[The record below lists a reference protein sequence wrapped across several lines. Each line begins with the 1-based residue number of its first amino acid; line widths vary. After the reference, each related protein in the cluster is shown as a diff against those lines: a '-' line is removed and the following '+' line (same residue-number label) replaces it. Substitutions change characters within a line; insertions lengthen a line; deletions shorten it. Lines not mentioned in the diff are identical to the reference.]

1 LRPSR
6 SNHSKCDA
14 PACFSRRPQEAFLA
28 TESSTL
34 PQSWWKVTRGDIDA
48 TIAQFGCIIAQ
59 MFIPVLLVLPLGVS
73 LRFGIDHFVPGFA
86 SGLFIGS
93 AGLAWLG
100 VRLGGRENRRDVT
113 AHPYGNNVPAILAFT
128 LSIFLPVYLQTH
140 NTELAWAIGAAAVVW
155 TGIFKL
161 TMAPF
166 AGAIRRFIPLT
177 ASMTVFGAAM
187 YSYLAMVLLQ
197 RVFDQPLVGIVALA
211 IICVA
216 VFANVPITSY
226 KLPPF
231 LIAWIV
237 PLILGI
243 AVGYVHP
250 SWTGAA
256 LELPWVRSAAPLR
269 AMILAIPYFSVIVP
283 ISMYHVL
290 QDIASVEG
298 AASAGDNYDARSV
311 VACDAVGTLF
321 CGFCGSIVSPV
332 VYALHPPYRA
342 LGARIGYAFWTP
354 LLFLTVVVSGLL
366 SFISGL
372 FPWPILAAM
381 IAYVSVGV
389 GTATLRCVDRKYW
402 SAVLLGFM
410 IPVGAVVSAA
420 LNSTLPALHISPAD
434 AGVQAALDRAIY
446 WSSVQGLGNGFLFL
460 VLVIAAVISEMID
473 RKFGRAAI
481 WCLVAS
487 AFSWVG
493 LMHSATLR
501 WRAEPMYAAGWLGAA
516 AVVYSARWWGA
527 RPTPANA
534 ESNRPA
540 LAKRV

>member
-1 LRPSR
+1 
-6 SNHSKCDA
+6 
-14 PACFSRRPQEAFLA
+14 
-28 TESSTL
+28 
-34 PQSWWKVTRGDIDA
+34 
-48 TIAQFGCIIAQ
+48 
-59 MFIPVLLVLPLGVS
+59 MFIPVLLVIPLGVS
-73 LRFGIDHFVPGFA
+73 LRFGLEHFVPGFA
-86 SGLFIGS
+86 SGFFLGS

-100 VRLGGRENRRDVT
+100 VRLGRRENRRDVT
-113 AHPYGNNVPAILAFT
+113 AHPYGNNVPAILAYT
-128 LSIFLPVYLQTH
+128 LTIFLPVYLQTRDA
-140 NTELAWAIGAAAVVW
+140 NLAWEIGAAAVVW

-161 TMAPF
+161 VVAPF
-166 AGAIRRFIPLT
+166 AGAIRRFIPLP

-231 LIAWIV
+231 LVAWIV

-250 SWTGAA
+250 AWTGAS
-256 LELPWVRSAAPLR
+256 LQLPWVNSTGPLR
-269 AMILAIPYFSVIVP
+269 SMILAVPYFSVIAP
-283 ISMYHVL
+283 MAMYHVL

-298 AASAGDNYDARSV
+298 AASVGDQYDARSV
-311 VACDAVGTLF
+311 VACDALGTLV
-321 CGFCGSIVSPV
+321 CGMCGSIVSPV

-354 LLFLTVVVSGLL
+354 VIFLAVVVSGLI

-389 GTATLRCVDRKYW
+389 GTATLRRVERKYW
-402 SAVLLGFM
+402 SAVLLGLM
-410 IPVGAVVSAA
+410 LPIGAVVSASI
-420 LNSTLPALHISPAD
+420 NSALPALQLSA
-434 AGVQAALDRAIY
+434 ANANVRAALDRAIY

-460 VLVIAAVISEMID
+460 VLVVAAVISETID
-473 RKFGRAAI
+473 RKFARAAI
-481 WCLVAS
+481 WCLIAS
-487 AFSWVG
+487 GFSWIG
-493 LMHSATLR
+493 LMHSVTLH
-501 WRAEPMYAAGWLGAA
+501 WRAEPMYAAGWLAAA
-516 AVVYSARWWGA
+516 AVVYSARWWGREVSAENTNEPEFA
-527 RPTPANA
+527 RK
-534 ESNRPA
+534 
-540 LAKRV
+540 L

>member
-1 LRPSR
+1 M
-6 SNHSKCDA
+6 
-14 PACFSRRPQEAFLA
+14 
-28 TESSTL
+28 
-34 PQSWWKVTRGDIDA
+34 DA
-48 TIAQFGCIIAQ
+48 TIAQLGCIVAQ

-73 LRFGIDHFVPGFA
+73 LRFSLDHFVPGFA
-86 SGLFIGS
+86 SGFLLGS

-100 VRLGGRENRRDVT
+100 VRLGRRENRRDVT

-128 LSIFLPVYLQTH
+128 LSIFLPVYLQTRDA
-140 NTELAWAIGAAAVVW
+140 NLAWMVGAASVVW

-161 TMAPF
+161 VMSPF
-166 AGAIRRFIPLT
+166 AGAIRRFIPLP

-211 IICVA
+211 IICIA

-231 LIAWIV
+231 LVAWIV

-250 SWTGAA
+250 SWTGAS
-256 LELPWVRSAAPLR
+256 LELPWVRPTAPLH

-283 ISMYHVL
+283 IAMYHVL

-298 AASAGDNYDARSV
+298 AASTGDNYDARSV
-311 VACDAVGTLF
+311 VACDALGTLV
-321 CGFCGSIVSPV
+321 CGVCGSIVAPV

-354 LLFLTVVVSGLL
+354 VFFLAVVMSGLI

-389 GTATLRCVDRKYW
+389 GMATLRRVDRAYW
-402 SAVLLGFM
+402 SAVLLGFV
-410 IPVGAVVSAA
+410 IPIGAVVSASI
-420 LNSTLPALHISPAD
+420 NSALPALHLSAEG
-434 AGVQAALDRAIY
+434 AGVRAALNRSIY
-446 WSSVQGLGNGFLFL
+446 WDSIQGLGNGFLFL
-460 VLVIAAVISEMID
+460 VLVVAAVVSEAID
-473 RKFGRAAI
+473 RKFGRAAV

-487 AFSWVG
+487 AFSWIG
-493 LMHSATLR
+493 LMHSATLH

-516 AVVYSARWWGA
+516 AVVYTARWWGA
-527 RPTPANA
+527 QQGVSTAKEA
-534 ESNRPA
+534 EMI
-540 LAKRV
+540 KKV